1 MDDSVQ
7 EVKVIA
13 QNAPSARAK
22 AHNTI
27 IWLCNEG
34 IVRHDGCRQKSK
46 RKASCLIT
54 LNINTDLVS
63 HKVAFCLPLSQLH
76 GMELQSSHIAGKE
89 AFASLTDLGCARDHK
104 FAVPHDIF
112 CHIGITLVVLLPVL
126 AALRFAFLRREQG
139 GSSSQVEANT
149 ELLWLWTAHRQN
161 CGIKALRPRTMLD
174 AFSLLLQL
182 EDHRG
187 HGRAFLLSLLCDI
200 CCTGGRAK
208 QDQEGSTHDGERHVQ
223 AKMMLD

>member
-13 QNAPSARAK
+13 QNATRTWAK
-22 AHNTI
+22 AHDTI
-27 IWLCNEG
+27 IRLCNEW
-34 IVRHDGCRQKSK
+34 IVSHDGRCQESERE
-46 RKASCLIT
+46 ASCLVT
-54 LNINTDLVS
+54 LNIDADLVS
-63 HKVAFCLPLSQLH
+63 HKVAFRLPVSELH
-76 GMELQSSHIAGKE
+76 GVELQSSHVAGQE
-89 AFASLTDLGCARDHK
+89 AFAPLADLGCARDHK